1 MTLMELYPEMACRE
15 LVSFDFMSAARSFS
29 ASGTNV
35 RECTAAK
42 RGHRG
47 FYSDSARRPNRPY
60 LNKRMS
66 ERKAFIDVPGA
77 GSRKIIFRATEM
89 A

>member
-1 MTLMELYPEMACRE
+1 MTLMELYPEMAPRE

-29 ASGTNV
+29 ASARMSATP
-35 RECTAAK
+35 RQPK

-60 LNKRMS
+60 LNKRMN
-66 ERKAFIDVPGA
+66 ERKAFIDVPGKA
-77 GSRKIIFRATEM
+77 PEK
-89 A
+89 